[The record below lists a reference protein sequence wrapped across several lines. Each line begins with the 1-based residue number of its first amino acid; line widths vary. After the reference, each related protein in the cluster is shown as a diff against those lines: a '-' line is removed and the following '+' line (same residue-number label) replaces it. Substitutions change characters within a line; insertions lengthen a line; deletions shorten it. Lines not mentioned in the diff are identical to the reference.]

1 MFNFINDRLMTVVQ
15 SVQVRRLEAEENGQ
29 TLVEYGLIIGLLS
42 IVAIGA
48 ITFLG
53 DTITDLFQDVSTAL
67 GGTPPA

>member
-1 MFNFINDRLMTVVQ
+1 MFNFVNDRLMTVGQ

-53 DTITDLFQDVSTAL
+53 GTITDLFQDVSTAL